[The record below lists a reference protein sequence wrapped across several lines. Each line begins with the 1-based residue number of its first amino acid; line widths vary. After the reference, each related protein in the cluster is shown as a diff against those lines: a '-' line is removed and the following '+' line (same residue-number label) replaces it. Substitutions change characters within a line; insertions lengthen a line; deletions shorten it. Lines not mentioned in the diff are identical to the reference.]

1 MKSDATKQTAHTMA
15 TVRNE
20 ARAPMADAA
29 AAGTPVRMAA
39 AVCVFMM
46 VTSSTA
52 ADVMIAKPS
61 KASGRPLIRSYIL
74 PATGFRMPMAMP
86 LGIITRPD
94 TSALTP
100 RSFCKYAHRVQE
112 QLAGGEGLDEE
123 RGDRDHDAVGKHESG
138 GQPLHGAAG
147 HVELVHQRGQG
158 GDHQRLVEDGHKRA
172 DHQGDDHGGGVGG
185 GGAVGVGGV
194 VEPASAVAGE
204 ELRDVNYQ
212 VSFPWLSCLSWLA
225 HTICALTAFE
235 NHCND

>member
-1 MKSDATKQTAHTMA
+1 
-15 TVRNE
+15 
-20 ARAPMADAA
+20 
-29 AAGTPVRMAA
+29 
-39 AVCVFMM
+39 
-46 VTSSTA
+46 
-52 ADVMIAKPS
+52 
-61 KASGRPLIRSYIL
+61 
-74 PATGFRMPMAMP
+74 MAMP

-100 RSFCKYAHRVQE
+100 RSFCKYAHCVQE

>member
-1 MKSDATKQTAHTMA
+1 
-15 TVRNE
+15 
-20 ARAPMADAA
+20 
-29 AAGTPVRMAA
+29 
-39 AVCVFMM
+39 
-46 VTSSTA
+46 
-52 ADVMIAKPS
+52 
-61 KASGRPLIRSYIL
+61 
-74 PATGFRMPMAMP
+74 MAMP

-112 QLAGGEGLDEE
+112 QLAGGEGLDVE
-123 RGDRDHDAVGKHESG
+123 RGDRDHDAAGKHESG

-212 VSFPWLSCLSWLA
+212 VSFSWLSCLSWLA
-225 HTICALTAFE
+225 HTILCLD
-235 NHCND
+235 CIRKPLR